1 MLSLGVMGLTG
12 SSVAFAVGVPTSIAQ
27 PFAGKT
33 RLMFETEAIR

>member
-12 SSVAFAVGVPTSIAQ
+12 SGAFAVGVPTSIAQ